1 MDDIPTG
8 FEFFYSPK
16 DGYYKYILS
25 RENKNDFVVGL
36 SAQFQSQCANDYKY
50 YDKYDTFVKY
60 WN

>member
-36 SAQFQSQCANDYKY
+36 SAQF
-50 YDKYDTFVKY
+50 
-60 WN
+60 